1 MQRQVEIL
9 PDRSAIVS
17 RALEIVLEVYKRAI
31 ARDGRFTI
39 AVAGGST
46 PKPLYELLAVQPL
59 DWSKVHVFW
68 GDERYVP
75 VSDPQSN
82 EGMTRKAWLDRVSIP
97 AENIHAMPTDESDPA
112 IAAQKYEQHIQ
123 NFFNI
128 KISEFPKLDLVLLG
142 IGDDGHTASLFP
154 GTLALEVRDRLIT
167 VGQKDDRPRVT
178 FTATLINKADT
189 ILFLV
194 EGIGKANALKAIVAT
209 DGDATTYPARL
220 IRAESIWLVDPTAWS
235 AIADS

>member
-9 PDRSAIVS
+9 PDRSAIVT
-17 RALEIVLEVYKRAI
+17 RALEIVLEVYNRAI

-39 AVAGGST
+39 ALAGGST
-46 PKPLYELLAVQPL
+46 PKPLYELLATQPL

-82 EGMTRKAWLDRVSIP
+82 HGMARKAWLDRVSIP
-97 AENIHAMPTDESDPA
+97 GENIHPIPTYDSNPA
-112 IAAQKYEQHIQ
+112 DAAQRYQQHIQ
-123 NFFNI
+123 EFFGI
-128 KISEFPKLDLVLLG
+128 WPSEFPTLDLVLLG

-154 GTLALEVRDRLIT
+154 GTRALTVLDRLVT
-167 VGQKDDRPRVT
+167 FGQKDGEPRVT

-194 EGIGKANALKAIVAT
+194 DGVGKANALKAIMAA
-209 DGDATTYPARL
+209 DGDANTYPARL
-220 IRAESIWLVDPTAWS
+220 IRDESIWLVDRTAWR
-235 AIADS
+235 AIAEQ

>member
-31 ARDGRFTI
+31 ARDGRFMI

-46 PKPLYELLAVQPL
+46 PKPLYELLAVQAL

-97 AENIHAMPTDESDPA
+97 AENIHPIPTDESNPA
-112 IAAQKYEQHIQ
+112 DAAQKYQQHIQ
-123 NFFNI
+123 EFFGI
-128 KISEFPKLDLVLLG
+128 WPGEFPKLDLVLLG

-154 GTLALEVRDRLIT
+154 GTRALTVMDRLVT
-167 VGQKDDRPRVT
+167 FGQKDNQPRVT
-178 FTATLINKADT
+178 FTATLINQADT

-194 EGIGKANALKAIVAT
+194 EGVGKAKALRAIMAA

-235 AIADS
+235 AIAVQ

>member
-9 PDRSAIVS
+9 PDRSAIVT
-17 RALEIVLEVYKRAI
+17 RALEIVLEVYNRAI
-31 ARDGRFTI
+31 VRDGRFTI
-39 AVAGGST
+39 ALAGGST
-46 PKPLYELLAVQPL
+46 PKPLYELLATQPL

-82 EGMTRKAWLDRVSIP
+82 HGMARKAWLDRVSIP
-97 AENIHAMPTDESDPA
+97 GENIHPIPTYDSNPA
-112 IAAQKYEQHIQ
+112 DAAQRYQQHIQ
-123 NFFNI
+123 EFFGI
-128 KISEFPKLDLVLLG
+128 WPSEFPTLDLVLLG

-154 GTLALEVRDRLIT
+154 GTRALTVLDRLVT
-167 VGQKDDRPRVT
+167 FGQKDGEPRVT

-194 EGIGKANALKAIVAT
+194 DGVGKANALKAIMAA
-209 DGDATTYPARL
+209 DGDANTYPARL
-220 IRAESIWLVDPTAWS
+220 IRDESIWLVDRTAWS
-235 AIADS
+235 AIAEQ

>member
-9 PDRSAIVS
+9 PDRSAIVT

-31 ARDGRFTI
+31 ARDGKFTI

-46 PKPLYELLAVQPL
+46 PKPLYELLATQPL

-82 EGMTRKAWLDRVSIP
+82 EGMTRKAWLDRVAIP
-97 AENIHAMPTDESDPA
+97 AENIHAIPTYDSDPA
-112 IAAQKYEQHIQ
+112 DAAQRYQQHIQ
-123 NFFNI
+123 GFFGI
-128 KISEFPKLDLVLLG
+128 WPSEFPKLDLVLLG

-154 GTLALEVRDRLIT
+154 GTRALTVLDRLVT
-167 VGQKDDRPRVT
+167 FGQKDSQPRVT

-194 EGIGKANALKAIVAT
+194 DGIGKANALKAIMAA
-209 DGDATTYPARL
+209 DGDANTYPARL
-220 IRAESIWLVDPTAWS
+220 IRTESIWLVDQIAAS
-235 AIADS
+235 AIAAQ

>member
-31 ARDGRFTI
+31 AREDKFTI

-46 PKPLYELLAVQPL
+46 PKPLYELLALQSL

-75 VSDPQSN
+75 VSDPKSN
-82 EGMTRKAWLDRVSIP
+82 EGMTRKAWLDRVAIP
-97 AENIHAMPTDESDPA
+97 AENIHPVPTYDNDPA
-112 IAAQKYEQHIQ
+112 DAAQRYQQHIQ
-123 NFFNI
+123 EFFGI
-128 KISEFPKLDLVLLG
+128 LPSEFPKLDLVLLG

-154 GTLALEVRDRLIT
+154 GTRALTVMDRLVT
-167 VGQKDDRPRVT
+167 FGQKDDRPRVT

-194 EGIGKANALKAIVAT
+194 DGIGKASALKAIMAT
-209 DGDATTYPARL
+209 DGDANTYPARL
-220 IRAESIWLVDPTAWS
+220 IRAETIWLVDQTAGR
-235 AIADS
+235 AIAN